1 MQYMDIKTW
10 YEKSTNGDSYNA
22 VGVKSGVQ
30 PSTIWRQQPDKFSP
44 ENLVKIAR
52 AYGRPAF
59 EPLIIAGLLT
69 DDDVAI
75 LRSDDALKDASD
87 EQLIDELSRRL
98 KDNHSEIVSDPESAW
113 NMPISVDVDAAAKH
127 DPDKRL
133 SKGRDE
139 EFAD

>member
-1 MQYMDIKTW
+1 MQYMDIEKW
-10 YEKSTNGDSYNA
+10 YETSTNGDSYNA

-87 EQLIDELSRRL
+87 EQLLQELARRL
-98 KDNHSEIVSDPESAW
+98 SAQHDEIINDPNSTW
-113 NMPISVDVDAAAKH
+113 NGPIEFVPAANR
-127 DPDKRL
+127 DDQGGDK
-133 SKGRDE
+133 GIDD
-139 EFAD
+139 EFA